1 MQLHSIYLPNILGL
15 LVLDGVCNFAQ
26 NMIAFTVIAML
37 SPLSYAVANVTK
49 RIAII
54 SVSLVLL
61 QNPVTSANLVGMS
74 IAVLGVLMY
83 NKVIRLIK
91 IDC

>member
-1 MQLHSIYLPNILGL
+1 
-15 LVLDGVCNFAQ
+15 
-26 NMIAFTVIAML
+26 ML